1 MLQSLSNENP
11 ENILSMKPKIRDTLR
26 DTLEEI
32 LKGNVGIDDLT
43 KSKFELDLQNFVN
56 TCSETNLLEQMGSEI
71 KIIIDKLKD
80 QTMNKVSA
88 DQEKAPDIIKDD
100 DEVKICINENPP
112 TRGLGWPRHNL
123 NSVVVEPFL
132 C

>member
-11 ENILSMKPKIRDTLR
+11 ENILSMKLKIRDTLR
-26 DTLEEI
+26 DKLEEI
-32 LKGNVGIDDLT
+32 LKGNVGIDELT

-100 DEVKICINENPP
+100 DEVKICINEDPP
-112 TRGLGWPRHNL
+112 K
-123 NSVVVEPFL
+123 SSEKIEPIKIGRAHV
-132 C
+132 